1 MKRIACILL
10 LGVLLLGVV
19 SCGADE
25 DAVALFD
32 YRKVDLGDYIVLP
45 GSAFAAFTV
54 QVSTSYQDTDDNFS
68 DYLRAQLVKYL
79 VPFYDTDSPAE
90 PGDEVQLYYEGSIDG
105 AVPDGFSNV
114 GHAEPDSYV
123 LGSADLFPGLD
134 EALTG
139 VIPGH
144 TGADAPVQYETVLS
158 EAFGSYAGKTLTVKC
173 WMVQRVAGYEL
184 PDLTDAFLTGT
195 LGFETDEADVKAAY
209 LAAMREAFREEI
221 DLRIA
226 AQLEEQV
233 LGSLRDAAQ
242 FLRVPSGEI
251 AFYRQNYISD
261 IDRYYAVYA
270 SFFSDYSAAACAY
283 FGLEEGADWLT
294 HLDSI
299 CRQAAEENLVLRAV
313 AQQAGISASEQDLY
327 DMSKELG
334 EAEECGPEE
343 MMRIVGEVYLERRV
357 IYRKTM
363 AYLTDL
369 TTIEYTDAE

>member
-10 LGVLLLGVV
+10 LGTLLLGGV

-158 EAFGSYAGKTLTVKC
+158 EA
-173 WMVQRVAGYEL
+173 
-184 PDLTDAFLTGT
+184 
-195 LGFETDEADVKAAY
+195 
-209 LAAMREAFREEI
+209 
-221 DLRIA
+221 
-226 AQLEEQV
+226 
-233 LGSLRDAAQ
+233 
-242 FLRVPSGEI
+242 
-251 AFYRQNYISD
+251 
-261 IDRYYAVYA
+261 
-270 SFFSDYSAAACAY
+270 
-283 FGLEEGADWLT
+283 
-294 HLDSI
+294 
-299 CRQAAEENLVLRAV
+299 
-313 AQQAGISASEQDLY
+313 
-327 DMSKELG
+327 
-334 EAEECGPEE
+334 
-343 MMRIVGEVYLERRV
+343 
-357 IYRKTM
+357 
-363 AYLTDL
+363 
-369 TTIEYTDAE
+369 